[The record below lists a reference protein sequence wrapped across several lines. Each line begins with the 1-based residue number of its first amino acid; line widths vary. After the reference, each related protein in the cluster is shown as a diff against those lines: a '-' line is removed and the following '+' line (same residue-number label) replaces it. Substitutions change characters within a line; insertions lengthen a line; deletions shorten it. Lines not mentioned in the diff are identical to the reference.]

1 MGELEGFVK
10 GLEIEQVRV
19 GEVHIEVNEDKI
31 LVITSL
37 GKFSIIVFGVLQ
49 SKGVSGVAKKILV

>member
-37 GKFSIIVFGVLQ
+37 GKFSIIVFGVLMHPRD
-49 SKGVSGVAKKILV
+49 SYFYNLF